1 MSVKRAHS
9 PDASEQVFRSS
20 SITDRQSIFV
30 AHFSPTLSARALQAH
45 PDFKSATHRIAAWRR
60 PSSQRSV
67 IAHSQRILDIGHD
80 DDGESYAGKKLEK
93 LLDGLKVEGAVCVA
107 RWYGGIMLGPA
118 RFDHIENCARQ
129 AIHAWQAAA
138 TNSEQQKRQKVA
150 NTKLKQELERMLA
163 ERDQSIQVL
172 RSLLAEKRR
181 AASKDNGT
189 PQPAAATSGKT
200 MDYSKMPVEA
210 LRKLEKAR
218 DATISFILKEIDNVE
233 AEISAK
239 ESVVESGPPSMD
251 HENAAEDAPADVDST
266 FDDSPPEDAF
276 IEAAKLAEDSSKT
289 QAGIED

>member
-1 MSVKRAHS
+1 MALKRAHS
-9 PDASEQVFRSS
+9 PDEPSEQVFRSS

-30 AHFSPTLSARALQAH
+30 AHFSPTLSARVLQAH

-67 IAHSQRILDIGHD
+67 IAQSQRILDIGHD

-129 AIHAWQAAA
+129 AVHAWQSAAVNA
-138 TNSEQQKRQKVA
+138 EQKKRQKVA
-150 NTKLKQELERMLA
+150 DTKLRRELERMLA

-172 RSLLAEKRR
+172 RSLLAEKRK
-181 AASKDNGT
+181 APYKEEGT
-189 PQPAAATSGKT
+189 PQSPATVLGKAV
-200 MDYSKMPVEA
+200 DYSKMPIEA

-218 DATISFILKEIDNVE
+218 DATISFILKEIDKVE
-233 AEISAK
+233 AQIK
-239 ESVVESGPPSMD
+239 
-251 HENAAEDAPADVDST
+251 
-266 FDDSPPEDAF
+266 
-276 IEAAKLAEDSSKT
+276 
-289 QAGIED
+289 